1 MDKLIPFVAEQ
12 WVLISALISCLL
24 LLSFHEQRRAG
35 KALTPQQ
42 VVNLVNQQ
50 GAVVIDL
57 RDKGEFSK
65 GHILDSVSLPFS
77 KLEKEIADHAEKD
90 KPLVLVCKMG
100 QHSSAAGKKLG
111 SLGYTHVN
119 RLKGGISEWQIMQ
132 LPLVKK

>member
-12 WVLISALISCLL
+12 WILVSALVSCLL
-24 LLSFHEQRRAG
+24 LLSFHEQRRSG

-50 GAVVIDL
+50 GAVVLDL
-57 RDKGEFSK
+57 RDKAEFSK
-65 GHILDSVSLPFS
+65 GHILDSVNLPFS
-77 KLEKEIADHAEKD
+77 KLEKEIANHAEKD
-90 KPLVLVCKMG
+90 KPLILVCKLG
-100 QHSSAAGKKLG
+100 QHSGAAGKKLG
-111 SLGYTHVN
+111 SLGYTQVN

>member
-1 MDKLIPFVAEQ
+1 MEKLIPFVAEQ

-42 VVNLVNQQ
+42 MVNLVNQQ

-57 RDKGEFSK
+57 RDKAEFSK
-65 GHILDSVSLPFS
+65 GHILDSVNLPFS
-77 KLEKEIADHAEKD
+77 KLEKEIGDHVEKD
-90 KPLVLVCKMG
+90 KPLILVCKLG
-100 QHSSAAGKKLG
+100 QHASAAGKKLG
-111 SLGYTHVN
+111 SLGYTQVN

-132 LPLVKK
+132 MPLIKK

>member
-57 RDKGEFSK
+57 RDKAEFSK

-77 KLEKEIADHAEKD
+77 KLEKEIADHTEKD

-111 SLGYTHVN
+111 SLGYTQVN

>member
-42 VVNLVNQQ
+42 VVNFVNQQ

-57 RDKGEFSK
+57 RDKAEFSK

-111 SLGYTHVN
+111 SLGYTQVN

>member
-12 WVLISALISCLL
+12 WILVSALISCLL

-57 RDKGEFSK
+57 RDKAEFSK
-65 GHILDSVSLPFS
+65 GHVIDSVNLPFA

-111 SLGYTHVN
+111 SLGYTQVN

>member
-111 SLGYTHVN
+111 SLGYTQVN

>member
-1 MDKLIPFVAEQ
+1 M
-12 WVLISALISCLL
+12 
-24 LLSFHEQRRAG
+24 
-35 KALTPQQ
+35 
-42 VVNLVNQQ
+42 
-50 GAVVIDL
+50 IDL

-111 SLGYTHVN
+111 SLGYTQVN

>member
-1 MDKLIPFVAEQ
+1 MDKLIPFVAAQ

-111 SLGYTHVN
+111 SLGYTQVN

>member
-12 WVLISALISCLL
+12 WILVSALISCLL

-57 RDKGEFSK
+57 RDKAEFSK
-65 GHILDSVSLPFS
+65 GHIIDSVNLPFAE
-77 KLEKEIADHAEKD
+77 LEKEIADHAEKD
-90 KPLVLVCKMG
+90 KPLVLACKMG

-111 SLGYTHVN
+111 SLGYTQVN

>member
-100 QHSSAAGKKLG
+100 QHSSAAGKKL
-111 SLGYTHVN
+111 
-119 RLKGGISEWQIMQ
+119 
-132 LPLVKK
+132 

>member
-57 RDKGEFSK
+57 RDKAEFSK

-111 SLGYTHVN
+111 SLGYTQVN